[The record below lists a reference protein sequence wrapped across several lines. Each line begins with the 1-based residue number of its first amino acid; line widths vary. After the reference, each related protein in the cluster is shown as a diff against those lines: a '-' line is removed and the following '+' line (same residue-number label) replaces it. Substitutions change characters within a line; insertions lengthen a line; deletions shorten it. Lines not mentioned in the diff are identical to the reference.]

1 MDQAMS
7 PMTTLFRALADATR
21 IRLLALV
28 REQPQCVED
37 LAHAL
42 AIRQPKAS
50 RHLAYLRRAGLVK
63 RERNGRRIFYA
74 FRTPTEGFARKVV
87 ADLLGHIDSAAFV
100 RTDRRRLAGS
110 RRP

>member
-1 MDQAMS
+1 MS
-7 PMTTLFRALADATR
+7 PLITLFRAVADATR

-74 FRTPTEGFARKVV
+74 FRAPTDVFARRILTE
-87 ADLLGHIDSAAFV
+87 LLGHLDSAAFV
-100 RTDRRRLAGS
+100 RTDRRRLAAP
-110 RRP
+110 RRPSVL